1 MVTFSSWKA
10 HRSYRRAHQLAGFR
24 GGSLTRAHSTRSGVF
39 KTDGAVSLAAEGW
52 DNAFVIKT
60 DGAVSM
66 DRSQGFLP
74 TDSLAQNAE
83 AIRAILVPAHDSETY
98 LLWTN
103 VAPFSHAGR
112 M

>member
-1 MVTFSSWKA
+1 
-10 HRSYRRAHQLAGFR
+10 
-24 GGSLTRAHSTRSGVF
+24 
-39 KTDGAVSLAAEGW
+39 
-52 DNAFVIKT
+52 
-60 DGAVSM
+60 M